1 MSLCSK
7 FSPMKPMLL
16 SIATVAA
23 IVMTAGTAAAV
34 DITPE
39 LRAAM
44 QRDLGVSPEQLPQL
58 IEAESRANVQVNQA
72 RMQLGADFAGAWL
85 ERATDGSTKLV
96 VATAGNAKAARIGS
110 SEVRQARYSL
120 AKLDA
125 AVADLSAQMR
135 LPMMAKQ
142 PQIQSWYADIKTNKV
157 VVTVNEGALEA
168 GIDLVA
174 VSGIDPSMV
183 RLETSKAR
191 PQTASDL
198 FGGQFYG
205 FTLPD
210 GKQGNC
216 SVGFNARNSAG
227 TRYVLTAGHCGPVG
241 RLTRIASSASLGVID
256 GSVFPGSDMAVMR
269 ITNSAIVQRGRV
281 VNYSGGSVLVA
292 GSTPAVVGASICRS
306 GDRTGYRCGVVRGLN
321 VSVSYGVGNT
331 VNGLTETSA
340 CNGQGDSGGSYIT
353 PGGQAQGV
361 ASGGS
366 YFSGTT
372 ENCSTGG
379 TPITWH
385 QPVNPIL
392 SRYGLTLMRGP

>member
-1 MSLCSK
+1 MLLDSK
-7 FSPMKPMLL
+7 LSPMKPMLL
-16 SIATVAA
+16 SIATAA
-23 IVMTAGTAAAV
+23 ALVMTAGTAAAV

-39 LRAAM
+39 LRAVM
-44 QRDLGVSPEQLPQL
+44 QRDLGVSPGQLPQL
-58 IEAESRANVQVNQA
+58 IEAESRANAQADQA

-85 ERATDGSTKLV
+85 ERAPDGSTRLV
-96 VATAGNAKAARIGS
+96 VASAGNAKAARIGS
-110 SEVRQARYSL
+110 AEVRQARYSL

-125 AVADLSAQMR
+125 AVAHLGAQMK
-135 LPMMAKQ
+135 LPMMAKL

-157 VVTVNEGALEA
+157 VVTVDEGALET
-168 GIDLVA
+168 GIDFVA
-174 VSGIDPSMV
+174 ASGIDPSMV
-183 RLETSKAR
+183 RFETSKAR

-205 FTLPD
+205 LTLPD
-210 GKQGNC
+210 GRQGSC
-216 SVGFNARNSAG
+216 SIGFNARNGAG

-241 RLTRIASSASLGVID
+241 TTTRIASGASLGVID

-281 VNYSGGSVLVA
+281 VNYSGGSILVG
-292 GSTPAVVGASICRS
+292 GSTPALVGASICRS
-306 GDRTGYRCGVVRGLN
+306 GHRTGYRCGFVRALN
-321 VSVSYGVGNT
+321 VSVNYGNGP

-366 YFSGTT
+366 FFVGTT

-392 SRYGLTLMRGP
+392 SRYSLTLLLGP